1 MYNFSTCRLK
11 TIKLRQI
18 PKLLHSMI
26 RTQLCNRFYTLLY
39 RICNWNEYE
48 CPKNNKKWRNTVD
61 DANVKISDRI
71 TRLVDEWQRKYHI
84 LDTIDTEILQV
95 FSNEFG
101 LLENQVREI
110 ECKHE
115 PLKCRIWAYYRYS
128 KNSWFLTQVIIQCH
142 MLRHAVSFTS
152 W

>member
-1 MYNFSTCRLK
+1 M
-11 TIKLRQI
+11 
-18 PKLLHSMI
+18 
-26 RTQLCNRFYTLLY
+26 
-39 RICNWNEYE
+39 
-48 CPKNNKKWRNTVD
+48 D

-110 ECKHE
+110 ECEHE
-115 PLKCRIWAYYRYS
+115 PLKCRI
-128 KNSWFLTQVIIQCH
+128 
-142 MLRHAVSFTS
+142 
-152 W
+152 